1 MTASSEEA
9 KAELAE
15 AEKKLADAKAEL
27 ADAKKELA
35 DAKKELKEKETQ
47 QEQVEKKLTES
58 KQADQADP
66 ANTVEVQRLERKL
79 QRLNA
84 ALEELELS
92 VASKSAS
99 VRSKEDVVRRL
110 ESQLSVM
117 AGTAL
122 ASSGGER
129 KTLRRQIAHRDQHC
143 ILLTCLS
150 VPVCACV

>member
-27 ADAKKELA
+27 ADAKKEL
-35 DAKKELKEKETQ
+35 KEAETQ
-47 QEQVEKKLTES
+47 QEQVEQKLMET
-58 KQADQADP
+58 KHTDP
-66 ANTVEVQRLERKL
+66 PNTAEVQRLEQKL
-79 QRLNA
+79 LTLNGDVA
-84 ALEELELS
+84 ALRK
-92 VASKSAS
+92 AFYSKLAS
-99 VRSKEDVVRRL
+99 VESKEEVVRRL
-110 ESQLSVM
+110 ESQLPVI
-117 AGTAL
+117 AGPAF

-129 KTLRRQIAHRDQHC
+129 KTQSRQIAHRDQHC